1 MMSAAWTAR
10 RLAIVVVTL
19 NLAVISGAQQ
29 APTAVAPESDA
40 VTRWTNE
47 DGKEDIRVY
56 REDELATSSTP
67 ARNARPSTEAA
78 GDPPYAA
85 VQRLELA
92 AVGGQRTFLQF
103 MTDQVKPALFTIA
116 ERYSGGSP
124 DANLRTGKGLL
135 VVLRTGQWNY
145 HVNYPKGDQGGRSY
159 GVTDEQT
166 GDWSDKTYLN
176 NLDRVVHGSDGDL
189 TSFYRTLIEVIGKS
203 DATGLGALPKAPQLV
218 ANNFIAIYSAEQY
231 RGLVGPSHWD
241 DALLQVTLVAAL
253 HGGQPTLTKYYEGR
267 LTADSFRQ
275 APGVYRGSVN
285 GAPKRAELN
294 DYWQF
299 SANPASQR
307 SGINLTRRDF
317 EAMGVA
323 ITTCEGANPN
333 LTAIQATVGSSR
345 NVLKGVADYFIRR
358 RSANL
363 GGVGALAAS
372 VAAFLTDVKHDA
384 ARITACAP
392 QQAS

>member
-1 MMSAAWTAR
+1 MKSAAWTAR
-10 RLAIVVVTL
+10 RLAIVVLTL
-19 NLAVISGAQQ
+19 NLAVISGAQ
-29 APTAVAPESDA
+29 APTRVAPESDA
-40 VTRWTNE
+40 FARWIND

-56 REDELATSSTP
+56 RDDELATSSTP
-67 ARNARPSTEAA
+67 ARSARPSTEAA
-78 GDPPYAA
+78 GDPPYGA

-92 AVGGQRTFLQF
+92 GVGGQRTYLQF
-103 MTDQVKPALFTIA
+103 MTDQVKPALFELA
-116 ERYSGGSP
+116 ELNSGGSP
-124 DANLRTGKGLL
+124 DANLRAGKGLL
-135 VVLRTGQWNY
+135 VVLGMGQWNY

-159 GVTDEQT
+159 GVTVERT

-189 TSFYRTLIEVIGKS
+189 TTFYRTLIEVIGKS
-203 DATGLGALPKAPQLV
+203 DATGLGAMPKSPQLV

-241 DALLQVTLVAAL
+241 DALLQVTLVAAV

-285 GAPKRAELN
+285 GTPKRAELN

-323 ITTCEGANPN
+323 ITTCESGNLN
-333 LTAIQATVGSSR
+333 LTAIQATVGSSA

-363 GGVGALAAS
+363 GGVSALAAS